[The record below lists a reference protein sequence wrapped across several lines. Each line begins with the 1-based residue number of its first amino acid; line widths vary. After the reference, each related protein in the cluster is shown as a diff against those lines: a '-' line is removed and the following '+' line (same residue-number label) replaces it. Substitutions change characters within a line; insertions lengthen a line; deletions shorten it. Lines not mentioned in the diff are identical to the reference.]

1 MPLPARLGSTLRVT
15 VASSHQLMTQSFILV
30 RLTLRFGFSSCSDSQ
45 SLLVTFIFKFR
56 IQRRILDGAHFQ
68 GMDACLF
75 ALQYLRSAPGA
86 FGSSEVY
93 DMSECTTISAA
104 VLALSISHKTF
115 TIHHHFWAMVR
126 HSTTSERYEHKWK
139 THVAG
144 GYKCLGLNF
153 EQHVFPGPMAMP
165 KPLRLQH
172 LRWEGDEVTEIWT
185 RVFENKG

>member
-1 MPLPARLGSTLRVT
+1 
-15 VASSHQLMTQSFILV
+15 MTQSFILV

-93 DMSECTTISAA
+93 DMSECTWICDWLTISVA

-115 TIHHHFWAMVR
+115 TIHHHF
-126 HSTTSERYEHKWK
+126 
-139 THVAG
+139 
-144 GYKCLGLNF
+144 
-153 EQHVFPGPMAMP
+153 
-165 KPLRLQH
+165 
-172 LRWEGDEVTEIWT
+172 
-185 RVFENKG
+185 